1 VPRWARRITGGPHR
15 GLEWFRMNWNGSSDV
30 LKICQW
36 KQSESKLRML
46 FFTVTMESM
55 MAAPRQTG
63 GARPRGFA

>member
-1 VPRWARRITGGPHR
+1 
-15 GLEWFRMNWNGSSDV
+15 MNWNGSSDV